1 MTNDATQALK
11 EQLVQ
16 ATQRLFQAG
25 VMSHSGH
32 GNMSV
37 RLPGMEHML
46 LASTGLHSQ
55 LTPEQVAVVT
65 FDGEVIGGTLEA
77 RSEER
82 RVGKECRSRGSRGH
96 KKKKNK

>member
-11 EQLVQ
+11 EQLVR

-37 RLPGMEHML
+37 RLPGTEHML
-46 LASTGLHSQ
+46 LASTGLHSR
-55 LTPEQVAVVT
+55 LTPEQVSVVT
-65 FDGEVIGGTLEA
+65 FDG
-77 RSEER
+77 
-82 RVGKECRSRGSRGH
+82 
-96 KKKKNK
+96 